1 MKKKST
7 KETPVDVEFTE
18 IQTATTPEE
27 TITFEQ
33 PVQDEPEIIES
44 NRFINIELLY
54 EVTNPDRDAFDFVD
68 ALVDIE
74 SISGIEMV
82 SDERLLDFGVDEKSI
97 EKYEINS
104 AKCCLIYSSSYPD
117 GVIVLDM
124 EMNEMAK
131 ILIAYRG

>member
-1 MKKKST
+1 MAKKNT

-18 IQTATTPEE
+18 IQTEITPEE

-33 PVQDEPEIIES
+33 PVQNDPEIIET
-44 NRFINIELLY
+44 NRFINIEILY
-54 EVTNPDRDAFDFVD
+54 EVTNIDRHAFDFAD

-74 SISGIEMV
+74 TIFGVEMV
-82 SDERLLDFGVDEKSI
+82 SDERLTDFGVDESSI

-104 AKCCLIYSSSYPD
+104 EKCCLIYSSAYPD

-124 EMNEMAK
+124 TMHEMGK

>member
-1 MKKKST
+1 MAKKNT

-18 IQTATTPEE
+18 IQTEITPEE

-33 PVQDEPEIIES
+33 PVHNDPEIIET
-44 NRFINIELLY
+44 NRFINIEILY
-54 EVTNPDRDAFDFVD
+54 EVTNIDRHAFDFAD

-74 SISGIEMV
+74 TIFGVEMV
-82 SDERLLDFGVDEKSI
+82 SDERLTDFGVDESSI

-104 AKCCLIYSSSYPD
+104 EKCCLIYSSAYPD

-124 EMNEMAK
+124 TMHEMGK